1 MGHGGAMIGSRD
13 ARSLV
18 YPILLILLVAAAAAP
33 AHAVDGDVAPMLGLR
48 FLGEFDVDGA
58 SDQTLDPAL
67 SFGVMVDFGI
77 FKQGNLHLLLSHQ
90 ESSLDGEDEDGR
102 DFDFDLTVDY
112 IHIGTS
118 YEFGSPKVRKY
129 FGVTLG
135 ATYYDADGVSQE
147 DSLALSASFGGGVKW
162 WLGDRLGIRF
172 DGRGYVSFATT
183 DAGFL
188 CGGGECEAEFSGD
201 GFGQIEVSTGLL
213 IRFGNR

>member
-1 MGHGGAMIGSRD
+1 MIGSRD

-90 ESSLDGEDEDGR
+90 ESSLDGEDEDEDIKGDVGIVIVNQLGWR
-102 DFDFDLTVDY
+102 VVVVSGGNFVGWLADHHDLTY
-112 IHIGTS
+112 
-118 YEFGSPKVRKY
+118 
-129 FGVTLG
+129 
-135 ATYYDADGVSQE
+135 
-147 DSLALSASFGGGVKW
+147 
-162 WLGDRLGIRF
+162 
-172 DGRGYVSFATT
+172 
-183 DAGFL
+183 
-188 CGGGECEAEFSGD
+188 
-201 GFGQIEVSTGLL
+201 
-213 IRFGNR
+213 